1 MGLTT
6 SVSSN
11 IQEDISIQKIKQKIL
26 EANKDLNLFFLEPGT
41 YSISN
46 LNFTLKLWWL
56 YYDLGNNSV
65 GSIEAFDCILNTDY
79 SLSEKID
86 GITYNYVI
94 KTNNDLKCNIF
105 LFI

>member
-26 EANKDLNLFFLEPGT
+26 QDNKDLNLFFLNPGT

-46 LNFTLKLWWL
+46 LNFTFKLWL
-56 YYDLGNNSV
+56 FYYDMGNNSV
-65 GSIEAFDCILNTDY
+65 GSME
-79 SLSEKID
+79 
-86 GITYNYVI
+86 
-94 KTNNDLKCNIF
+94 
-105 LFI
+105 